1 MEMNKNTYVRDILKS
16 IGARSG
22 MKLYTSPY
30 GVCTFQNIGL
40 DRINLCYEH
49 DRVGT
54 FFSVSL
60 KGRMSEG
67 GELVLFPSKNMRDW
81 SKFGWNK
88 GDVLRC
94 DKSTFCIFEKWHND
108 DYTEFNGKFVTDG
121 LDDEVLNTANW
132 FKEGDENAVL
142 AYISNIEEAKGG
154 QLNLNT
160 LSVERVEGF
169 KDGDIVTL
177 EENPDYPRLIAIL
190 KHESVS
196 MLGTYAFM
204 NVFGN
209 FVCFGIDAAKGGRE
223 VRLATEEEK
232 QKLYDA
238 LAKEGKRWNPDDK
251 KIENLPQKY
260 KFKMFDKVLGRKHDG
275 FWSPAIYIHYDTN
288 RNEHYVFDIAFGVNV
303 WVEECISFEKNEEI
317 AFVIGNEKEDNN
329 HE

>member
-1 MEMNKNTYVRDILKS
+1 MERIIKFKAKRLSDGKWVKGDLYHNVRGFECCIGQQEKDDVYVYPVDPSTVCQYTGLKD
-16 IGARSG
+16 
-22 MKLYTSPY
+22 M
-30 GVCTFQNIGL
+30 
-40 DRINLCYEH
+40 
-49 DRVGT
+49 
-54 FFSVSL
+54 
-60 KGRMSEG
+60 KGREI
-67 GELVLFPSKNMRDW
+67 W
-81 SKFGWNK
+81 
-88 GDVLRC
+88 
-94 DKSTFCIFEKWHND
+94 
-108 DYTEFNGKFVTDG
+108 
-121 LDDEVLNTANW
+121 
-132 FKEGDENAVL
+132 
-142 AYISNIEEAKGG
+142 
-154 QLNLNT
+154 
-160 LSVERVEGF
+160 
-169 KDGDIVTL
+169 
-177 EENPDYPRLIAIL
+177 

-209 FVCFGIDAAKGGRE
+209 FVCFGIDAAKGRRD

-232 QKLYDA
+232 LKLYNA